1 MLDLLIFYYRLNYN
15 TATCTTILYLLL
27 LVVVL
32 INSNIS
38 SFDDHSEGKENS
50 VPTWARNTIFK
61 NTRNST
67 ASAAKKKMMVA

>member
-1 MLDLLIFYYRLNYN
+1 
-15 TATCTTILYLLL
+15 
-27 LVVVL
+27 VVVL